1 MRLLRI
7 GAIERDD
14 GSTTNDPARDCE
26 SIYRRICSQV
36 MERLF
41 ACYPGKRALLQ
52 QERGFDLLDMAEVF
66 ADDKH
71 LDAVDSRFDYE
82 EESRVTIGAALG
94 GIFTV
99 VYTMRGSTTWLI
111 TAWPANRKERA
122 RYGER

>member
-1 MRLLRI
+1 
-7 GAIERDD
+7 
-14 GSTTNDPARDCE
+14 
-26 SIYRRICSQV
+26 

-41 ACYPGKRALLQ
+41 GGHPGKRAWLQ

-66 ADDKH
+66 ADCRR
-71 LDAVDSRFDYE
+71 LDAVDHRFDYGE
-82 EESRVTIGAALG
+82 ERRVTVGVALG
-94 GIFTV
+94 SIFTV